1 MLYTISS
8 LISDLSSYKLC
19 PGLLETFA
27 SGCIEHVA
35 PKRFTVHNTLP
46 SSSPLFQSK
55 WYQPPVCY
63 LLICKD
69 VEKCHACEKVEKQ

>member
-1 MLYTISS
+1 MDESLKFNLRCLLWSVPANHDLYKQYEQSVKNVAISS

-27 SGCIEHVA
+27 GGCIEHVA

-46 SSSPLFQSK
+46 S
-55 WYQPPVCY
+55 
-63 LLICKD
+63 
-69 VEKCHACEKVEKQ
+69 